1 MVNAKLRRFQVWLI
15 RLNPTQGREI
25 NKTRPCVI
33 ISPDEMQGLGTVLVA
48 PMTSKG
54 FAYPCRVACKFEGKK
69 GLILLD
75 QIRAADKSRMIKYLG
90 EIDKKIHIQICDKL
104 HEMFAL

>member
-1 MVNAKLRRFQVWLI
+1 MCSRFEIWQVE
-15 RLNPTQGREI
+15 LNPTKGKEI

-33 ISPDEMQGLGTVLVA
+33 ISPDELASLGTVIVA

-54 FAYPCRVACKFEGKK
+54 FAYPSRVRCTFDGKD

-75 QIRAADKSRMIKYLG
+75 QLRTVDKSRLVKQLG
-90 EIDKKIHIQICDKL
+90 TLETATQMQVCHKL
-104 HEMFAL
+104 QELFAY

>member
-1 MVNAKLRRFQVWLI
+1 MVSRFQVWQVE
-15 RLNPTQGREI
+15 LNPTKGKEI

-33 ISPDEMQGLGTVLVA
+33 VSPDELGGLGTVIVA

-54 FAYPCRVACKFEGKK
+54 FAYPSRVKCRFDNKE

-75 QIRAADKSRMIKYLG
+75 QLRTVDKTRLLKQLG
-90 EIDKKIHIQICDKL
+90 TVEISVQIEVCHKL
-104 HEMFAL
+104 QEMFAF